1 MNALPVQ
8 IKKYRVV
15 VTDIFV
21 LLLVYLIPAG
31 SHLLPFPLY
40 ILDPMRILLFTGYL
54 LSQNSKNAYFLAI
67 TIPIFSMLITG
78 HPVFAK
84 SLLIA
89 MELFVNIFI
98 VAYWS
103 KYKGTSMYVVIF
115 CSVIISKVVYYLMKY
130 LFLSVGWLSG
140 DLFSTGILTQLLV
153 ALVITIVFTYYHK
166 KLAAKK

>member
-1 MNALPVQ
+1 MNTFPVQ
-8 IKKYRVV
+8 IKNYKILFV
-15 VTDIFV
+15 DIFIF
-21 LLLVYLIPAG
+21 LMVYFIPAW
-31 SHLLPFPLY
+31 SHLLPIPLY
-40 ILDPMRILLFTGYL
+40 LLDPMRIFLFTGYL

-67 TIPIFSMLITG
+67 TIPIFSMLVTG

-115 CSVIISKVVYYLMKY
+115 CSVIISKIVYYLMKY
-130 LFLSVGWLSG
+130 IFLSVGWLSG
-140 DLFSTGILTQLLV
+140 DLFSTGIVTQLLV
-153 ALVITIVFTYYHK
+153 ALVITVVFTYFHK
-166 KLAAKK
+166 KMSAGK